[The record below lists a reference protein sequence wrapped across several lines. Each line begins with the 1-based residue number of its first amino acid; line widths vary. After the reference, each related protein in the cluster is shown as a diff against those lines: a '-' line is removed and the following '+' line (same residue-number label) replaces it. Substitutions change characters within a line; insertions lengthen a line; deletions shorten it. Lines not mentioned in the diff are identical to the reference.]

1 LLRQAPIGLDEHL
14 PVDPATIVGAGM
26 VDFVIRRPMRSEV
39 PAEDYRFAIDARFDG
54 VGGVLNQN
62 KVALSDW
69 RMRVLGDEKALTFSG
84 PLTIGASKADL
95 TWTDSFGGPETP
107 SRFAIAGQ
115 FQSADLERL
124 GYPVELFARGP
135 IGISIKGLSK
145 GLDVQTATATAD
157 LGAALA
163 YLPSNFWR
171 KAPGAA
177 ASVRFEVGRLP
188 GGFVGLSNIQARADG
203 LDLLGSARL
212 RTSDGA
218 VVEARV
224 DRALIDGRAAGTAT
238 LQLRPDGINA
248 IVAEGALFN
257 VSPFITPAP
266 TLDAKVA
273 ASLPEPAPRRERPF
287 PMDVQ
292 MRAQKLVFNADAAV
306 SDGKLSMLTDGVAI
320 TRLAV
325 DGSDPGGRPVTLSI
339 TPRPG
344 LSTGRITFRAA
355 DAGFAWKAITGQANV
370 KGGAAQADG
379 VWTPGAPGSAKLT
392 LLMTDFHLVDMPV
405 MARLLSSVGSLQ
417 GLAAMMNGDGIAFS
431 SLEAP
436 MTLAEGRVTLGEC
449 RMSGPSLG
457 LTAKGRIDLETG
469 ALAIDGV
476 VVPSYGLNSMLS
488 GLPIVGNLLTSR
500 RGEGVVGITYSLK
513 GPAEAAR
520 VGVNP
525 LSALTPGILRRI
537 FEPIAPR
544 APPPPPVPDKAG

>member
-1 LLRQAPIGLDEHL
+1 
-14 PVDPATIVGAGM
+14 
-26 VDFVIRRPMRSEV
+26 
-39 PAEDYRFAIDARFDG
+39 
-54 VGGVLNQN
+54 
-62 KVALSDW
+62 
-69 RMRVLGDEKALTFSG
+69 
-84 PLTIGASKADL
+84 
-95 TWTDSFGGPETP
+95 
-107 SRFAIAGQ
+107 
-115 FQSADLERL
+115 
-124 GYPVELFARGP
+124 
-135 IGISIKGLSK
+135 
-145 GLDVQTATATAD
+145 
-157 LGAALA
+157 
-163 YLPSNFWR
+163 
-171 KAPGAA
+171 
-177 ASVRFEVGRLP
+177 
-188 GGFVGLSNIQARADG
+188 
-203 LDLLGSARL
+203 
-212 RTSDGA
+212 
-218 VVEARV
+218 
-224 DRALIDGRAAGTAT
+224 
-238 LQLRPDGINA
+238 
-248 IVAEGALFN
+248 
-257 VSPFITPAP
+257 
-266 TLDAKVA
+266 
-273 ASLPEPAPRRERPF
+273 
-287 PMDVQ
+287 
-292 MRAQKLVFNADAAV
+292 
-306 SDGKLSMLTDGVAI
+306 LTDGVAI

-344 LSTGRITFRAA
+344 LSTGRITFRSA

-392 LLMTDFHLVDMPV
+392 LLMTDFHLVDMPI

-525 LSALTPGILRRI
+525 MSALTPGILRRI

-544 APPPPPVPDKAG
+544 APPTAPTPDKAG